1 MRSARPTSRVQTEAA
16 SPYSTPL
23 AQASACSSSLNR
35 CTVTTGPKTSLV
47 TISASGPDGTTTVGS
62 YHEPAFLIR
71 APPVATSPVTE
82 PLATPG
88 WRTMPAPTGSPSP
101 VITLSTP
108 GGRMSAASSAS
119 LSAVSGVH
127 SDGFKTTVLPPASA
141 GPIFHAAI
149 ISG

>member
-1 MRSARPTSRVQTEAA
+1 M
-16 SPYSTPL
+16 
-23 AQASACSSSLNR
+23 
-35 CTVTTGPKTSLV
+35 
-47 TISASGPDGTTTVGS
+47 
-62 YHEPAFLIR
+62 
-71 APPVATSPVTE
+71 
-82 PLATPG
+82 ATPG

-141 GPIFHAAI
+141 GPIFQAAI